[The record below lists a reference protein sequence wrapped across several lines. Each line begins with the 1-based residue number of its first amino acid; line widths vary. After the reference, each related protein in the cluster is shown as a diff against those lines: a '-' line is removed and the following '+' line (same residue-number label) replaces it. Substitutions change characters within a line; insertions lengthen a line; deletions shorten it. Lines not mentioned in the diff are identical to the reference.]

1 MSLQQNTENQNLND
15 TNTNT
20 NTNNTEPRVFT
31 EDYVKALRSEA
42 AENRVKAKN
51 FEKKLKTVLGI
62 NEDEAIENWDT
73 VITSYQTNLQE
84 RLEKAKELLFQAE
97 LKEKKLKTVLGI
109 NEDEAIEN
117 WDTVITS
124 YQTNLQEQ
132 LGKVKELLFQA
143 ELKKYEGQYNMKL
156 VNKLLDKSKIQ
167 IDDNG
172 NITGLQ
178 ETLKELEKDF
188 PEVIKNNNNNGGAN
202 PILDNQK
209 QKSTNVFDLITK
221 IKTRK

>member
-51 FEKKLKTVLGI
+51 F
-62 NEDEAIENWDT
+62 
-73 VITSYQTNLQE
+73 
-84 RLEKAKELLFQAE
+84 
-97 LKEKKLKTVLGI
+97 EKKLKTVLGI